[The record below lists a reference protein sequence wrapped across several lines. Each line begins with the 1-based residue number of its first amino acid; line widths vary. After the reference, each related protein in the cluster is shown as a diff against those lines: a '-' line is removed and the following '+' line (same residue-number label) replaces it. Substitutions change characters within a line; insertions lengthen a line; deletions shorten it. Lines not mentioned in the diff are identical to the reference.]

1 MERVNFTQMKDGTA
15 EEYLLL
21 RDLEEPFLERTAD
34 RLLDELRRQQ
44 DDTLEGYR
52 ITRLEHA
59 LQCATRALREGAD
72 DDWIVAALFH
82 DIADGLSPQNHDRAA
97 AEILRPFVREDV
109 CWVVEHHGLFQTF
122 YYGHHYGWDRHA
134 RDAYKNHPNYRKA
147 VDFCEQWDQ
156 ASFDDSY
163 SWEPIDTFIPIVK
176 RVFGRKP
183 YAMQGGDPRAA

>member
-15 EEYLLL
+15 EEYFLL
-21 RDLEEPFLERTAD
+21 RDLEGPFLERTAD
-34 RLLDELRRQQ
+34 RLLDELCRQQ

-59 LQCATRALREGAD
+59 LQCATRALRDGSD

-134 RDAYKNHPNYRKA
+134 RDAYKDHPNYEKA
-147 VDFCEQWDQ
+147 VDFCERWDQ

-176 RVFGRKP
+176 RVFRRKA

>member
-21 RDLEEPFLERTAD
+21 RDLEGPFLERTAD
-34 RLLDELRRQQ
+34 RLLDELCRQQ

-134 RDAYKNHPNYRKA
+134 RDAYKDHPNYGKA

-176 RVFGRKP
+176 RVFRRKAH
-183 YAMQGGDPRAA
+183 AMQGGDPRSA

>member
-21 RDLEEPFLERTAD
+21 RHLEEPFLERTAD
-34 RLLDELRRQQ
+34 RVLDERRRQQ

-72 DDWIVAALFH
+72 DDWIVASLFQGS
-82 DIADGLSPQNHDRAA
+82 ADGSAPQTADRAA

-122 YYGHHYGWDRHA
+122 YYGHHYGWGRHA
-134 RDAYKNHPNYRKA
+134 RAAYNDPPNSA
-147 VDFCEQWDQ
+147 
-156 ASFDDSY
+156 
-163 SWEPIDTFIPIVK
+163 
-176 RVFGRKP
+176 
-183 YAMQGGDPRAA
+183 